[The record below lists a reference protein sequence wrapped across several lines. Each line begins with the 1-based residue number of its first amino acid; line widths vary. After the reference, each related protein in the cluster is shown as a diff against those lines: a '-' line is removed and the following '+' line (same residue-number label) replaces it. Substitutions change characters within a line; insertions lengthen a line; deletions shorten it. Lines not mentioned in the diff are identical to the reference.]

1 MNPYRES
8 QGVVLW
14 GRTLIVVAIVALLG
28 TLIYGFM
35 SPGDKPSWVL
45 WPMTLLLALI
55 AINFWQM
62 RLTIDNEALIVGFG
76 IIKKRIHLSEIV
88 SWEPTAYSWVKYGGW
103 GIRFARDGSRAYSAR
118 GRQGV
123 AVHTQK
129 RTYVIT
135 SDDPEQLARAISQ
148 FVGGRHA
155 S

>member
-1 MNPYRES
+1 LNPYYES

-14 GRTLIVVAIVALLG
+14 GRALIVVALVALLG
-28 TLIYGFM
+28 ILLYGPM
-35 SPGDKPSWVL
+35 APGDRSPWVL
-45 WPMTLLLALI
+45 WPVTILLALM
-55 AINFWQM
+55 ALNFWRM
-62 RLTIDNEALIVGFG
+62 RLTIDNEALTVGFG
-76 IIKKRIHLSEIV
+76 VIKKRIPLSEIV
-88 SWEPTAYSWVKYGGW
+88 SWEPTAYSWAKYGGW

-123 AVHTQK
+123 AVHTQE

-148 FVGGRHA
+148 FVGGSHA